1 MAKSF
6 LSKLASGA
14 LFSVVMA
21 AGLSSTG
28 CIKKMILN
36 GQIEG
41 TRKGSAAM
49 QTTAD
54 FEVARIAASAGI
66 AQFEGM
72 HMLAPDNEDAYY
84 LLVRGWASYAFAF
97 VEDDMELALLDGKDD
112 MALYHRERGISAY
125 TRAIEYGKQWM
136 ESKHAGFEDA
146 VKTGKEEAMKEYIA
160 QFEDEKDADILFWTG
175 YAWMARANL
184 DKIKLAGTV
193 YAGRVII
200 ERVVALNDG
209 IERGSAHVLLGAF
222 SARTGIATL
231 GEDSFKAS
239 KDHFDKAAQINGG
252 KILLGN
258 LQMAKTYVCRG
269 KDESPGRRDSFGQY
283 TKLLNDVLA
292 AEDPLPE
299 ARLTNAIAK
308 RRARRYVSQKWIEE
322 FAREDCG
329 WDLSQVAPAAPAAP

>member
-6 LSKLASGA
+6 LSRFASSLAP
-14 LFSVVMA
+14 LVVMA
-21 AGLSSTG
+21 VGLSSTG
-28 CIKKMILN
+28 CIKKILLN

-72 HMLAPDNEDAYY
+72 HLLAPSNEDGYF

-97 VEDDMELALLDGKDD
+97 VEDDMEIALLEGKDD
-112 MALYHRERGISAY
+112 MATYHRERGISAY
-125 TRAIEYGKQWM
+125 TRAIEYAKQWM
-136 ESKHAGFEDA
+136 ESKHPGFEDA
-146 VKTGKEEAMKEYIA
+146 AKTGKEETMVEYIK
-160 QFEDEKDADILFWTG
+160 QFDDESDADILFWVG

-200 ERVVALNDG
+200 ERVVELKDD
-209 IERGSAHVLLGAF
+209 IENGSAHVLLGAF

-239 KDHFDKAAQINGG
+239 KAHYDKATQINGG
-252 KILLGN
+252 KVLLGQV
-258 LQMAKTYVCRG
+258 QMARTFVCRG
-269 KDESPGRRDSFGQY
+269 KDESPGRKDSFAQY

-292 AEDPLPE
+292 ADDPLPE

-308 RRARRYVSQKWIEE
+308 RKARRYASKKWIEE

-329 WDLSQVAPAAPAAP
+329 WDLSLATPAAPPA